1 MNHLEHLTLNSAIKF
16 KNLMLRSSLWDYSDA
31 YILVSAT
38 ITVLKI
44 AAANNGKN
52 IIIKNCA
59 AFTNCISEIN
69 NTQIDNAKD
78 IAIIM
83 PMSDLIKYR
92 DNYSKTFGSLWHY
105 YRDGYENMFVCQT
118 IFSTIKHHNAR
129 TEYFISWRS
138 KGLDTTKLLPVNND
152 LLTKI
157 RYFNGKIGL
166 QFHST
171 PLFVDKSNYTTKI
184 SNV

>member
-1 MNHLEHLTLNSAIKF
+1 
-16 KNLMLRSSLWDYSDA
+16 
-31 YILVSAT
+31 
-38 ITVLKI
+38 
-44 AAANNGKN
+44 
-52 IIIKNCA
+52 
-59 AFTNCISEIN
+59 
-69 NTQIDNAKD
+69 
-78 IAIIM
+78 
-83 PMSDLIKYR
+83 
-92 DNYSKTFGSLWHY
+92 
-105 YRDGYENMFVCQT
+105 MFVCQT

-138 KGLDTTKLLPVNND
+138 KGLD
-152 LLTKI
+152 TKI

>member
-1 MNHLEHLTLNSAIKF
+1 
-16 KNLMLRSSLWDYSDA
+16 
-31 YILVSAT
+31 
-38 ITVLKI
+38 
-44 AAANNGKN
+44 
-52 IIIKNCA
+52 
-59 AFTNCISEIN
+59 
-69 NTQIDNAKD
+69 
-78 IAIIM
+78 
-83 PMSDLIKYR
+83 
-92 DNYSKTFGSLWHY
+92 
-105 YRDGYENMFVCQT
+105 MFVCQT

-129 TEYFISWRS
+129 TKYFISWRS

-152 LLTKI
+152 LLPKI